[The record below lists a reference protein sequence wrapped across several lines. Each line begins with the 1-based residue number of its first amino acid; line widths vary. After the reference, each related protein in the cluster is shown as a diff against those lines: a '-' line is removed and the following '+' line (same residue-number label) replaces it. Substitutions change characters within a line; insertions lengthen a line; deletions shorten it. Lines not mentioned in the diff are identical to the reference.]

1 MTDGHADGELS
12 FEEMC
17 LGVYESFVNLNPFH
31 VDHFLHTAD
40 LEGAAWWRPILGRC
54 SEDFRRI

>member
-1 MTDGHADGELS
+1 
-12 FEEMC
+12 MC

-40 LEGAAWWRPILGRC
+40 LEGAAWWLASDLGKM
-54 SEDFRRI
+54 FGGF